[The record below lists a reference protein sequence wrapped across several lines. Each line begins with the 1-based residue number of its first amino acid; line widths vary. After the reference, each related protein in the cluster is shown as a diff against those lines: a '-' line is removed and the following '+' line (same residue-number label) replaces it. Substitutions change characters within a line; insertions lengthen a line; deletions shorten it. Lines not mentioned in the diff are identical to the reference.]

1 MLGLILLLLII
12 FWFMG
17 YGPVAAVHIP
27 LFSIGKFPIN
37 LWDILIFLLIIW
49 LIDTLPGPIRAV
61 VIIMLVIWLLG
72 VFGFIAIPMFSNIV
86 IIAIIVGLGLYLITN
101 K

>member
-1 MLGLILLLLII
+1 MLGLILLLLTL

-17 YGPVAAVHIP
+17 YGPVAALHIP
-27 LFSIGKFPIN
+27 LFSIGKFVVN
-37 LWDILIFLLIIW
+37 LWDVLIFLLIIW

-72 VFGFIAIPMFSNIV
+72 VLGLIVIPMFSNIV
-86 IIAIIVGLGLYLITN
+86 IIAIIVGLGIYLLTN

>member
-1 MLGLILLLLII
+1 MLSIILLLLIL

-17 YGPVAAVHIP
+17 YGPVVALHIP

-49 LIDTLPGPIRAV
+49 LIDTLPGPIRAI
-61 VIIMLVIWLLG
+61 VIIMLVIWLLS
-72 VFGFIAIPMFSNIV
+72 VFGFIAIPILSNVV
-86 IIAIIVGLGLYLITN
+86 IIAIIVGLGFYLLNN

>member
-1 MLGLILLLLII
+1 
-12 FWFMG
+12 MG
-17 YGPVAAVHIP
+17 YGPVAALHIP
-27 LFSIGKFPIN
+27 LFSIGKFAVN
-37 LWDILIFLLIIW
+37 LWDVLIFLLIIW

-72 VFGFIAIPMFSNIV
+72 IFGLIVIPMFSNIV
-86 IIAIIVGLGLYLITN
+86 IIAMIVGLGLYLLTN

>member
-1 MLGLILLLLII
+1 MLGFILLLLIL

-17 YGPVAAVHIP
+17 YGPLEALRVH
-27 LFSIGKFPIN
+27 LFSVGRVSVN

-49 LIDTLPGPIRAV
+49 LIDTLPGPVRTI
-61 VIIMLVIWLLG
+61 VIIALVIWLLG
-72 VFGFIAIPMFSNIV
+72 FFGIIAIPMFSNIV
-86 IIAIIVGLGLYLITN
+86 IIAVIVGLGLYLISG